1 MKKIDFQLCFMY
13 QHSVNIKNVGH
24 TITNLFFLT
33 FYTLINK
40 SSKYKTFLNIWFRC
54 DIIEMGKKV
63 KDGQRYFYAD

>member
-1 MKKIDFQLCFMY
+1 MFHVSTLCEY
-13 QHSVNIKNVGH
+13 QKRWPFNHQFV
-24 TITNLFFLT
+24 FLT

-40 SSKYKTFLNIWFRC
+40 SSKYKTFLNIWHRC